1 MRNGC
6 PRISRRPRFEGT
18 TETHILDASSWQ
30 IVEICFAMC
39 AYGLDCRDAATVRR
53 LDMLKMAGYVSKHI
67 K

>member
-1 MRNGC
+1 MK
-6 PRISRRPRFEGT
+6 F
-18 TETHILDASSWQ
+18 LDASSGH

-39 AYGLDCRDAATVRR
+39 VHGLDCRDAATVRR

>member
-1 MRNGC
+1 MRNGS
-6 PRISRRPRFEGT
+6 PRIGRRPRFEGT
-18 TETHILDASSWQ
+18 AEIHILDASSGH

-39 AYGLDCRDAATVRR
+39 VHGLDCRDAATVRR